1 MERNKDANTQVS
13 PHYTNVLVGME
24 LDEPDERMMTLLKKL
39 AQVCEMKHVN
49 FLHVL
54 PKIERTDPFAM
65 VYAGLPLE
73 LDRDKLEQLAAAI
86 RSRVEKIIAPDTFQS
101 TNYYTGHG
109 SILGELVAFVDARE
123 ADLVVVGKKKGKLHA
138 IKSKNLVR
146 QAAADL
152 LVLPDGASGSLQKIC
167 AAIDFSTNSV
177 SALKAAVILARKLDA
192 ELYAI
197 NVYQRPN
204 LMASR
209 LEMSIERFEE
219 NIAANHQEGF
229 THFMDKH
236 FPNDKDLIQPILV
249 QSDYPRV
256 AGEILQQAKKVG
268 ADLIITGAKGH
279 SQLARLLLGS
289 TSERLLD
296 LNEDIPMLVVK
307 EPPPN

>member
-1 MERNKDANTQVS
+1 MESEKDVKTKVS
-13 PHYTNVLVGME
+13 PYYGNVLVGME

-39 AQVCEMKHVN
+39 AQVCEMQHVN

-65 VYAGLPLE
+65 VYDGVSLE
-73 LDRDKLEQLAAAI
+73 LDRDMLEQLAAAI

-101 TNYYTGHG
+101 MNYFTGHG
-109 SILGELVAFVDARE
+109 SILGELVAFADDKQ

-146 QAAADL
+146 QVAADL
-152 LVLPDGASGSLQKIC
+152 LVLPDGASGSLSKIC
-167 AAIDFSTNSV
+167 APIDFSKNSV

-192 ELYAI
+192 KLYAI

-209 LEMSIERFEE
+209 LEMSIERFEK
-219 NIAANHQEGF
+219 NIAANHRDGF
-229 THFMDKH
+229 QHFMDKH
-236 FPNDKDLIQPILV
+236 FPDDKDLIQPILV

-256 AGEILQQAKKVG
+256 SGEILEQAKKVG
-268 ADLIITGAKGH
+268 ADLIVIGATGH
-279 SQLARLLLGS
+279 SKLARLLLGS

-296 LNEDIPMLVVK
+296 LNEDIPMMVVK
-307 EPPPN
+307 